1 MTPPHPHGSAPL
13 ASACPG
19 ECVAAQAGAPRSGA
33 LSSPAAVASPD
44 AATHGTRVW
53 APNTER
59 HGVLPHSCL
68 ATTPAAPSAGDF
80 SDDLLTIARVER
92 LVLLMDAHRAR
103 KRHASTRG
111 IMRRLRDVTARLA
124 GAGV

>member
-1 MTPPHPHGSAPL
+1 MT
-13 ASACPG
+13 
-19 ECVAAQAGAPRSGA
+19 APRNA
-33 LSSPAAVASPD
+33 ECARD
-44 AATHGTRVW
+44 RV
-53 APNTER
+53 
-59 HGVLPHSCL
+59 HSCL

-103 KRHASTRG
+103 KRHASVKG